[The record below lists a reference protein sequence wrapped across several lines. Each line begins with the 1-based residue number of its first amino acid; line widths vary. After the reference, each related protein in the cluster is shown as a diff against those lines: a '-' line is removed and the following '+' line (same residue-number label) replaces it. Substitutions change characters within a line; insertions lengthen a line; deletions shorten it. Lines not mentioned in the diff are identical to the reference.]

1 MMVPDLSLTIAGMTM
16 QNPVGVASGTFG
28 FGQEYGQLIDL
39 DRLGTLYTKAVTLE
53 PREGNPSPR
62 LFETPE
68 GLLNSIGLANPGV
81 SVFVREKLPFLRTL
95 RCAVVVNVA
104 GSTEDEYCHVIQN
117 IEEEAGSARNGVG
130 GYEINVSC
138 PNVSH
143 GGMAFGTEPAQVE
156 RLTAKLRTL
165 TTRPLFVK
173 LSPNVTDIGVI
184 AAAAEQ
190 GGADALT
197 CINTVVGMA
206 IDTER
211 LEPRLSRGTGGLSGP
226 AIRPIGVACVWK
238 AARAVRIPIIGCGG
252 IATADDAI
260 QYLLA
265 GASALQVGTAL
276 FVDPDAPVH
285 ILEGIAAWMQRKN
298 VATLAEIPRLLKD

>member
-1 MMVPDLSLTIAGMTM
+1 MTVPDLSLKIAGMAM
-16 QNPVGVASGTFG
+16 NNPVGVASGTFG

-39 DRLGTLYTKAVTLE
+39 ARLGALYTKAVTLE
-53 PREGNPSPR
+53 PREGNPPPR

-81 SVFVREKLPFLRTL
+81 SAFAKEKLPFLRTL
-95 RCAVVVNVA
+95 RCAVVVNIA
-104 GSTEDEYCHVIQN
+104 GSTEDEYCRVIQT
-117 IEEEAGSARNGVG
+117 IEEEAGPVRNGVD

-156 RLTAKLRTL
+156 RLTAKLRAL
-165 TTRPLFVK
+165 TKRPLFLK
-173 LSPNVTDIGVI
+173 LSPNVTDIGAI
-184 AAAAEQ
+184 ASAAEQ

-211 LEPRLSRGTGGLSGP
+211 LAPRFSRGTGGLSGP
-226 AIRPIGVACVWK
+226 AVRPIGVACVWK

-252 IATADDAI
+252 IEAADDAI

-265 GASALQVGTAL
+265 GASAIQVGTAL
-276 FVDPDAPVH
+276 FVDPDAPLR
-285 ILEGIAAWMQRKN
+285 ILDGIAAWMKRKN